1 MASAPTIQGLLPKP
15 KVTASGKAYKGL
27 FVCDGVQWTGEGADT
42 LATFTITAGE
52 LADAAQSQLLWTD
65 QDVQRGIEPHAPPG
79 TPKELSL
86 GDGYPAQGLY
96 IFDHDNADDIVDKLL
111 AGDQLFLSPLVWNLR
126 PNSFSAYWSD
136 AESSLIIYSGKA
148 YIPDAHH
155 RQQAI
160 IKAVKAWREC
170 PSDYKNFSESKE
182 FKVDLYFLSRED
194 EGNYFFDKNQRPKPT
209 AKSKAYDLTTHDDLS
224 LLAKKMVEA
233 SPNLSQNVNRVTD
246 RLTAKNAQVVTLST
260 IRNMMRIFAADR
272 DLDRSE
278 IDGLAFSAADFY
290 DLLTAVRPELGLQ
303 DLASRKVIRRNL
315 IVDSGTMMHGYA
327 ALARDYYDD
336 AVKFGTHDAKL
347 KWKQKL
353 SRLSSSRSYDFSS
366 WRGDLFDKANPLWL
380 QVGVVKA
387 AATQGKFSAVNNG
400 AAQSAATRTL
410 RQLLAVEPVPNNL
423 DFLVQR

>member
-1 MASAPTIQGLLPKP
+1 MASAPKIEGLLPEP
-15 KVTASGKAYKGL
+15 KMSASGKPYKGL

-52 LADAAQSQLLWTD
+52 LADAAQSQMLWTD
-65 QDVQRGIEPHAPPG
+65 QDVQRGIEPHAPSG

-86 GDGYPAQGLY
+86 GSGYPEDGLY
-96 IFDHDNADDIVDKLL
+96 IFDHKNADDIVEKLL
-111 AGDQLFLSPLVWNLR
+111 SGDQLFLSPLVWNLR
-126 PNSFSAYWSD
+126 PKHFSAYWNAD
-136 AESSLIIYSGKA
+136 EASLYIYSGKV

-170 PSDYKNFSESKE
+170 PDDYKKFSESKE

-224 LLAKKMVEA
+224 LLAKKMVDA
-233 SPNLSQNVNRVTD
+233 SPHLSGNVNRVTD

-278 IDGLAFSAADFY
+278 IDGLAFAAADFY
-290 DLLTAVRPELGLQ
+290 DLIAEVRPELGLR
-303 DLASRKVIRRNL
+303 DLAERKKIRQDL

-336 AVKFGTHDAKL
+336 AVKLGTHDARN
-347 KWKQKL
+347 KWRKKL
-353 SRLSSSRSYDFSS
+353 SRLAPTRRYSFSNWS
-366 WRGDLFDKANPLWL
+366 GDVFEKTNPVWL
-380 QVGVVKA
+380 RVGVVKA
-387 AATQGKFSAVNNG
+387 AATEGKFSAVNNG
-400 AAQSAATRTL
+400 AAQSAATRVL
-410 RQLLAVEPVPNNL
+410 RQLLAVEPAPDNL